1 MPDPTRNSYICC
13 MMHLI
18 KILKMKKHLQILFTS
33 EKIEYIYSKVGGRYV
48 GNCYLCFF
56 ACESMSLFFIVS
68 FIQLLWADTMFQSPL
83 SELERKKGKV
93 NFFGQSLLLALT
105 RALYAIL
112 LQFRRGPP
120 FFSFLLSSSVRPVT
134 LDHYHS
140 IFFILCNTNYSH
152 SIPSNMMHYHY

>member
-1 MPDPTRNSYICC
+1 MPDPTWNSYICC

-18 KILKMKKHLQILFTS
+18 KILKIKKHLQILFPS

-48 GNCYLCFF
+48 GIFLCYLCFF

-112 LQFRRGPP
+112 LQFRPRPP
-120 FFSFLLSSSVRPVT
+120 FFHFCPVAALGQSLWIT
-134 LDHYHS
+134 TIAFFSYHA
-140 IFFILCNTNYSH
+140 
-152 SIPSNMMHYHY
+152 IPITPIQYQVY